1 MSAHESWPW
10 TESLGGISASY
21 GSWLEIRRILF
32 GLVTDRCS
40 RIGLREG
47 LTIRCRDRGRDRVIV
62 ELPSGEIRSLE
73 LQYAWFVQVR
83 PIVS

>member
-1 MSAHESWPW
+1 MGAHEPWAW
-10 TESLGGISASY
+10 TESLGGISASA

-32 GLVTDRCS
+32 GLVTDQCA

-47 LTIRCRDRGRDRVIV
+47 LKVRCRSRGRRRVIV
-62 ELPSGEIRSLE
+62 ELPGGEIRSLE

-83 PIVS
+83 PILS